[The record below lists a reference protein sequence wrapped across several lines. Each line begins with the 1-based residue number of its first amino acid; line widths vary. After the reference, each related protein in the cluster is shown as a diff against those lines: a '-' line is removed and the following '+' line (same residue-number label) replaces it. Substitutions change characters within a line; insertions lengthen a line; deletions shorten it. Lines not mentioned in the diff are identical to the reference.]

1 MKRIKQILP
10 IIIAFIIGISTTVG
24 AVTVFN
30 SKDVTYS
37 SSATSKKNVKEALDE
52 LYTKA
57 NTPWTCA
64 SGWYCYKQACPDG
77 NLCRDS
83 LVKNVQLGD
92 YISMTPTST
101 SYTISKDLTGY
112 TSDQTINPSEL
123 KLWRVIRKNND
134 GTVDAVSEYTSN
146 RAISFTGRKGYQ
158 NYIHTLNMIAAQYT
172 NTKYV
177 SNTRYMG
184 YDNQIETCS
193 ELSLESCPSDEGYK
207 TDETLVSQT
216 LGTLIAAPPGVTTWQ
231 AAYWVASRFADK
243 DSSSSEIHYRVR
255 AYSSKGIEFKKQL
268 ITSWDY
274 TGTADLYYLRPIIT
288 FKANVQIKS
297 GDGKSANT
305 AYKFE

>member
-30 SKDVTYS
+30 SKDITYS
-37 SSATSKKNVKEALDE
+37 SSVTSKKNVKEALDE

-134 GTVDAVSEYTSN
+134 GTVDVVSE
-146 RAISFTGRKGYQ
+146 
-158 NYIHTLNMIAAQYT
+158 
-172 NTKYV
+172 YV
-177 SNTRYMG
+177 SNTSVYFKGRIGYMKFVGTLNTIATQYTNSKYVQKTRHMG
-184 YDNQIETCS
+184 YSNQLQNCS
-193 ELSLESCPSDEGYK
+193 TLSLTECPGDDGYSID
-207 TDETLVSQT
+207 TVLVQSIMGLVGFRQSGEKEDYF
-216 LGTLIAAPPGVTTWQ
+216 L
-231 AAYWVASRFADK
+231 ASRFYKEPAGNFIYNPSFRVVNSNGEIDTTTAVTPNGS
-243 DSSSSEIHYRVR
+243 DSYPVPR
-255 AYSSKGIEFKKQL
+255 K
-268 ITSWDY
+268 
-274 TGTADLYYLRPIIT
+274 LRPILTLKKDIR
-288 FKANVQIKS
+288 ILS
-297 GDGKSANT
+297 GDGKSAST
-305 AYKFE
+305 AYQLT